1 MALMDLG
8 MYLAKST
15 WAVSYAACSFVTL
28 VLSWVAIT
36 GTATRNRKVNIVL
49 CIFSNQLS
57 ELPLSVMCLDACFY
71 TWLNLT
77 GTFQESLLVRFF
89 YYTNIITAV
98 GLLYLFKRAFEVQ
111 ALGQKFLDQLAKES
125 KEWIELPGPTT
136 ARFWQQLLNPF
147 LWSGDYTLY
156 ENIPYWTQKEQ
167 LSAQESDGWESPAE
181 MSLDIYKPHTVE
193 GGDDR
198 PVLFYMHGGGWTAGS
213 KKIIGPLLTEMI
225 SQDWVVVAVDYRLS
239 TKAGYPTQLM
249 DCKRALR
256 WVKDEIRT
264 LGGNPNN
271 IIVAGD
277 SAGGQMA
284 CMLAL
289 TANQPDYQPGFESVD
304 TTVQGCLGLSAVVDL
319 VDMNNCTNHD
329 GRGRFIRDVAKR
341 EGSPD
346 SAENIKFL
354 SEHSPR
360 FRIKN
365 GTGVPFMIV
374 HGDID
379 TLTPVQNTRA
389 FVNEFRNTSNA
400 HMTYLEIPGGH
411 HCFHLISSPRSWYT
425 VICAGQW
432 LTHHFDNP
440 AAVEAI
446 QAKKPAVHEIVE
458 WGWTV

>member
-15 WAVSYAACSFVTL
+15 WAISYATASFVAL

-36 GTATRNRKVNIVL
+36 GAATRSRKVNIVL
-49 CIFSNQLS
+49 CILSIHLS
-57 ELPLSVMCLDACFY
+57 ELPLTIMFMDACFY
-71 TWLNLT
+71 TWLNVT

-98 GLLYLFKRAFEVQ
+98 GLLYLFRRSFEVQ

-125 KEWIELPGPTT
+125 KEWIELPGLTT

-147 LWSGDYTLY
+147 LWAGDYTLY
-156 ENIPYWTQKEQ
+156 ENVPYWTHKEQ
-167 LSAQESDGWESPAE
+167 LSAQKSDGWQSITE
-181 MSLDIYKPHTVE
+181 MSLDIYKPHIVE
-193 GGDDR
+193 AGDDR

-239 TKAGYPTQLM
+239 TKAGYPTQLL

-264 LGGNPNN
+264 FGGNPNN

-277 SAGGQMA
+277 SAGGHMA

-289 TANQPDYQPGFESVD
+289 TPNQPEYQPGFESVD
-304 TTVQGCLGLSAVVDL
+304 TNVQGCLGLSAVVDL
-319 VDMNNCTNHD
+319 VDMNNVSNHD
-329 GRGRFIRDVAKR
+329 SRGRFIKDVAKR
-341 EGSPD
+341 EGASD

-360 FRIKN
+360 FRIK
-365 GTGVPFMIV
+365 GAGVPVMLI

-389 FVNEFRNTSNA
+389 FVNEFRNKCNA
-400 HMTYLEIPGGH
+400 PMTYLEIPGGH

-425 VICAGQW
+425 VIAAGQW
-432 LTHHFDNP
+432 LTHHFDN
-440 AAVEAI
+440 ASTLDS
-446 QAKKPAVHEIVE
+446 KKSEVQEIVE

>member
-15 WAVSYAACSFVTL
+15 WAVSYAAASFVTL

-36 GTATRNRKVNIVL
+36 GTATRNRKINIILCVL
-49 CIFSNQLS
+49 SNQLS
-57 ELPLSVMCLDACFY
+57 ELPLTIMCTDACFY

-98 GLLYLFKRAFEVQ
+98 GLLYLFKQSFEVQ

-125 KEWIELPGPTT
+125 KDWIELPGPTT

-156 ENIPYWTQKEQ
+156 ENIPYWTSKEQ
-167 LSAQESDGWESPAE
+167 LSVIKSDGWESAAE

-225 SQDWVVVAVDYRLS
+225 SQDWIVVAVGYRLS
-239 TKAGYPTQLM
+239 AKAGYPTQLL

-264 LGGNPNN
+264 FGGNPNN

-277 SAGGQMA
+277 SAGGHMA

-289 TANQPDYQPGFESVD
+289 TPNQPEYQPGFEKVD

-319 VDMNNCTNHD
+319 VDMNNVCNHD

-346 SAENIKFL
+346 SADNIKFL

-360 FRIKN
+360 FRIK
-365 GTGVPFMIV
+365 GGAGIPFMIV

-389 FVNEFRNTSNA
+389 FVNEFRNKSNA
-400 HMTYLEIPGGH
+400 SMTYLEIPGGH

-425 VICAGQW
+425 VISAGQW
-432 LTHHFDNP
+432 LTHHFDNIAP
-440 AAVEAI
+440 VDA
-446 QAKKPAVHEIVE
+446 AKKLQVHEIVE